1 MPRRDEQQ
9 KRHAA
14 RPDNAVRRHH
24 LGRGWSANR
33 TEPETDR
40 CRIARNGAVDGGEK
54 RAGIRR
60 SERSRDVS
68 QRREVPAAAH
78 VALVRRRASA
88 SPARCVHQRN
98 RAGLSLARVSLLG
111 SARRASA
118 LEVGVVEQRAGATAA
133 RATGHRISSTES
145 APATCAARPAT
156 ALHWRAHSC
165 PAPQRTRRGVR
176 VSTSAAHPIGRA
188 DRSQRCRRRQ
198 TRERGPR
205 RRPTWRRPNARRAG
219 KGTCA
224 ARRWRQVRRGPC
236 RARSV
241 RRTTRRRRLVTRYPI
256 RHRSRSR
263 QIACPLQPGCGH
275 AQVPAGFSSVLVGC
289 SSGAASAS
297 ATTSAAA
304 SALRA

>member
-1 MPRRDEQQ
+1 MR
-9 KRHAA
+9 A
-14 RPDNAVRRHH
+14 
-24 LGRGWSANR
+24 
-33 TEPETDR
+33 TDTDLR
-40 CRIARNGAVDGGEK
+40 FARNGAVDGGEK

-78 VALVRRRASA
+78 VAVVRRRASA

-176 VSTSAAHPIGRA
+176 VSTSAAHPIG
-188 DRSQRCRRRQ
+188 QR
-198 TRERGPR
+198 TDLSAAG
-205 RRPTWRRPNARRAG
+205 AG
-219 KGTCA
+219 KRESA
-224 ARRWRQVRRGPC
+224 ARGAVRHGAAQMQGGQAKAHVLPDDGV
-236 RARSV
+236 RSV
-241 RRTTRRRRLVTRYPI
+241 EDLAVRVQFVA
-256 RHRSRSR
+256 RHEDGGS
-263 QIACPLQPGCGH
+263 
-275 AQVPAGFSSVLVGC
+275 
-289 SSGAASAS
+289 
-297 ATTSAAA
+297 
-304 SALRA
+304 